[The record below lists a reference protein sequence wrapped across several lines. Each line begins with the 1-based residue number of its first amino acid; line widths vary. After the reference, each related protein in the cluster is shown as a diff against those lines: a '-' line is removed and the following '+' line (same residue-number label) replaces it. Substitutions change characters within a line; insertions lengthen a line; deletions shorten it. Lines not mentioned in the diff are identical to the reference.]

1 MPAYLHLAV
10 LRTPN
15 PFSLFLSALCNAS
28 MASATLDSEQRK
40 LPQSLT
46 PPASQPDTVSLQKKA
61 LSALG
66 KSSDTAICIPS
77 DVESDTEDENDES
90 RELSNLHSCATRAS
104 TPDYLD
110 LTGIEHGATEPE
122 AITGVV
128 TAPTVFLAQAEAAP
142 AWPNETQASHLA
154 DAEPSQQSSCGIN
167 HILTGDTSA
176 CKGVDFATPPT
187 SPESQAYPVAAG
199 GQQLRPVPASQQSNM
214 MVDAV
219 FDHDACHSA
228 QGHPDSLAICTHSPR
243 TASPVEV
250 VQASLQESEIPA
262 GNSSDDATPGARIS
276 SLTARISPEP
286 HRGQDLGDASC
297 GPSDPESEAVDG
309 GPGSSDKVRPS
320 PQLPSPRCSHRRSP
334 HARTTAQEEDSDADT
349 ESSGSEDDPDVTE
362 YARDEDYC
370 PSPPEVQ
377 GSGSEDDDVDD
388 EEHQDHKRRKVSKSP
403 SCSTHNAATSARDSR
418 RRRRSTRASAHSL
431 RERDTSAL
439 GLSSPTPPRAR
450 SVPSEASAVLAR
462 FQEWPLENVS
472 MKRVTENGKTTFQF
486 QFDWPLCTNHPD
498 AAGMIPDSTRSVAT
512 SKTTK
517 RAPARRANHSDD
529 EDNFLIQLKE
539 EEQLGWAEI
548 RRRFAQRFPERGV
561 SSLQVHYCTKLKYR
575 KRT

>member
-1 MPAYLHLAV
+1 MPAHLHLAA

-15 PFSLFLSALCNAS
+15 PLSLFLSALCNTS
-28 MASATLDSEQRK
+28 MASATFDSEQRK
-40 LPQSLT
+40 LRQNLT
-46 PPASQPDTVSLQKKA
+46 PPASQPDTVSLQEA
-61 LSALG
+61 LLAIG
-66 KSSDTAICIPS
+66 KSSDIAICIPS
-77 DVESDTEDENDES
+77 DVESDTEDENDKG
-90 RELSNLHSCATRAS
+90 RELNNLQPYATRVS

-110 LTGIEHGATEPE
+110 LTGTEHGATESE
-122 AITGVV
+122 AAISVV
-128 TAPTVFLAQAEAAP
+128 IAPIVPPAQAEVAP
-142 AWPNETQASHLA
+142 AWPNEIQASHLA
-154 DAEPSQQSSCGIN
+154 DAEPSQQSSCEMN

-176 CKGVDFATPPT
+176 CKGVNFATPPT
-187 SPESQAYPVAAG
+187 SPESQPYPVAAS

-214 MVDAV
+214 MVDAA
-219 FDHDACHSA
+219 FDHDAYHSA
-228 QGHPDSLAICTHSPR
+228 QGHPDSPSTCTHSPR

-262 GNSSDDATPGARIS
+262 GNSSDDATPGARNP
-276 SLTARISPEP
+276 SLTARMSPEP

-297 GPSDPESEAVDG
+297 VSSDPESEAVDG
-309 GPGSSDKVRPS
+309 GLGSPDKARPS
-320 PQLPSPRCSHRRSP
+320 PQLPSPRRSHRRPP
-334 HARTTAQEEDSDADT
+334 HAHTTAQEEDSDAGA
-349 ESSGSEDDPDVTE
+349 ESSGSEDGPDVLE

-370 PSPPEVQ
+370 PSPPEIQ

-462 FQEWPLENVS
+462 FQEWPLENAS

-486 QFDWPLCTNHPD
+486 QFDWPLCTNHPN
-498 AAGMIPDSTRSVAT
+498 AAGMMPDSTRSVAT
-512 SKTTK
+512 RKTTK
-517 RAPARRANHSDD
+517 RAPVGRAKYSDD
-529 EDNFLIQLKE
+529 EDSFLIQLKE

-548 RRRFAQRFPERGV
+548 RRRFVQRFPERGG
-561 SSLQVHYCTKLKYR
+561 SSLQVHYCTKLKDR
-575 KRT
+575 GRT